1 MIITIASG
9 KGGTG
14 KTTVASSLSLLI
26 PHSVYMDTDVEEPNG
41 HLLLH
46 PQISE
51 IEECLFPV
59 PFIDENICTFCGLC
73 AKHCAFHAL
82 TILKEQKKVM
92 YFPELCRSCGACSYV
107 CPVKGALK
115 EVPKQKGVIRRG
127 KAFFKENEIDFMDG
141 IMNIGEPSPTPIIR
155 KLKNLIDKNSITIV
169 DAPPGTACP
178 VIESIEMADF
188 VILVTEPTPFG
199 INDLKLAI
207 EVVKQL
213 KKDFGVVINKDKG
226 KIAKELSSLPI
237 LLKIPFKRQFA
248 YLYSQGKVLIEDKE
262 GEGLFLSLKKR
273 LGI

>member
-59 PFIDENICTFCGLC
+59 PSIDENICTFCGLC

-92 YFPELCRSCGACSYV
+92 YFPELCRSCGTCSYV

-155 KLKNLIDKNSITIV
+155 KLKNLIDKNRITIV

>member
-1 MIITIASG
+1 MIITVASG

-14 KTTVASSLSLLI
+14 KTAVATSLSLLI

-59 PFIDENICTFCGLC
+59 PSIDENICTFCGLC
-73 AKHCAFHAL
+73 VKHCAFHAL

-92 YFPELCRSCGACSYV
+92 YFPELCRSCGTCSYV
-107 CPVKGALK
+107 CPIKGALK
-115 EVPKQKGVIRRG
+115 EVSKKRGIIRKG
-127 KAFFKENEIDFMDG
+127 KAFFKENEIDFIDG
-141 IMNIGEPSPTPIIR
+141 IMNIGEPSPTPII
-155 KLKNLIDKNSITIV
+155 KQIKKLIDKNRITIV

-213 KKDFGVVINKDKG
+213 KKDFGVIINKDRG
-226 KIAKELSSLPI
+226 ETVQEFSSLPI
-237 LLKIPFKRQFA
+237 LLKIPFKKQFA

-262 GEGLFLSLKKR
+262 GEELFLSLKKR

>member
-59 PFIDENICTFCGLC
+59 PSIDENICTFCGLC

-92 YFPELCRSCGACSYV
+92 YFPELCRSCGTCSYV

>member
-1 MIITIASG
+1 MIITVASG

-14 KTTVASSLSLLI
+14 KTAVATSLSLLI

-59 PFIDENICTFCGLC
+59 PSIDENICTFCGLC

-92 YFPELCRSCGACSYV
+92 YFPELCRNCGTCSYV

-115 EVPKQKGVIRRG
+115 EVPKQKGVIRKG
-127 KAFFKENEIDFMDG
+127 KVFFKENEIDFIDG

-155 KLKNLIDKNSITIV
+155 KLKKLIDKNRITIV

-207 EVVKQL
+207 EVVKHL
-213 KKDFGVVINKDKG
+213 KKDFGVIINKDRG
-226 KIAKELSSLPI
+226 ETVQEFSSLPI

-262 GEGLFLSLKKR
+262 GEELFLSLKKR

>member
-26 PHSVYMDTDVEEPNG
+26 PHSVYVDTDVEEPNG
-41 HLLLH
+41 HLFLH
-46 PQISE
+46 PE
-51 IEECLFPV
+51 IEEIKECLFPV
-59 PFIDENICTFCGLC
+59 PLIDENICTFCGLC
-73 AKHCAFHAL
+73 ARHCAFHAL

-92 YFPELCRSCGACSYV
+92 YFPQLCHSCGTCSYV
-107 CPVKGALK
+107 CPVEGALK
-115 EVPKQKGVIRRG
+115 EVSKKRGIIRKG
-127 KAFFKENEIDFMDG
+127 KASFKGNGIDFIDG
-141 IMNIGEPSPTPIIR
+141 IMDINELSPTPIIKQIK
-155 KLKNLIDKNSITIV
+155 KLIKKDKIAIV
-169 DAPPGTACP
+169 DAPPGTGCP
-178 VIESIEMADF
+178 TVESIEMADF

-199 INDLKLAI
+199 INDLKLAM
-207 EVVKQL
+207 EVVKYL
-213 KKDFGVVINKDKG
+213 KKDFGVIINKDKG
-226 KIAKELSSLPI
+226 ETVQEFSSLPI